1 MFIDYISYFED
12 SVKECEKFKKRI
24 LNIYF
29 DSGRKEK
36 PLRHFCLL
44 SGYQERFIP
53 IKKCVQLCRILK
65 LSVFEGHDSSLYE
78 AASDLEDYRE
88 MVDLKSFEVNINV
101 VISEFGV
108 AEDEIAVFCSAFDE
122 EEKERIN
129 EAIHNNIEGCNYSC
143 VAMSVSAV
151 ESRLLKLMCLAN
163 PDSEGDLEKKTLGQL
178 IVEYTDNKN
187 KYKNVVPRKHEYLL
201 GLCNTYRTFSVHPK
215 KQKITGRIA
224 SSIFNLAIEF
234 LTDPDTKPEAVKVL
248 LAASEEAK

>member
-1 MFIDYISYFED
+1 MFIDYLACFKN
-12 SVKECEKFKKRI
+12 SVEECESFKKRI
-24 LNIYF
+24 LDIYF
-29 DSGRKEK
+29 DGGRKEK
-36 PLRHFCLL
+36 PLQYFCLF

-53 IKKCVQLCRILK
+53 VKKCVQLCRILK
-65 LSVFEGHDSSLYE
+65 LPVFEGHDSSLYD
-78 AASDLEDYRE
+78 AASDLEDYRQ

-101 VISEFGV
+101 VIAEFGV
-108 AEDEIAVFCSAFDE
+108 VKNEIAVFCSAFDE

-151 ESRLLKLMCLAN
+151 ESRLLKLMCIMS
-163 PDSEGDLEKKTLGQL
+163 PDSEAELEKKTLGQL
-178 IVEYTDNKN
+178 IVEYIDNKS
-187 KYKNVVPRKHEYLL
+187 KYRNVVPDRHDHLL

-215 KQKITGRIA
+215 KQRITGGVA

-234 LTDPDTKPEAVKVL
+234 LTDSNTNPEVVKAQ